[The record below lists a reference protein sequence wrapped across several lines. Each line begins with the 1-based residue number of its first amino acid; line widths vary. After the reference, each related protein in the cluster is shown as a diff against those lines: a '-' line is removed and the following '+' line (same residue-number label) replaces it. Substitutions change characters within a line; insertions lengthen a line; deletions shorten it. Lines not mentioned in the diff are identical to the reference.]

1 MTFDARCPS
10 RRFLRKPLPHRR
22 PETTM
27 DLLFAIST
35 PIKVLFVIGLILQA
49 VPIMLWAERRQSAKM
64 QDRVGPTR
72 ADLPLPPFVLQFR
85 PLVKAGA
92 LLVGIAVFIAGLGI
106 VVDQLASSDGL
117 FRIEWG
123 VLAMVVGLGHI
134 GIWRIFDL
142 LIPENGKI
150 TLFGLL
156 HSVADAMKLIWKEDF
171 VPPNADKLMHSAAPF
186 ISVVP
191 ALITMAVVPF
201 SDIFYPS
208 LWLQHVP
215 ASGVVASTVQG
226 TALQVASLNVGIL
239 YIFGVAG
246 TGIVGAALAGYSS
259 DNKFS
264 LLGGIRA
271 ASQMVSYEVTLGLSI
286 VGCFMVYGSLLLEDM
301 VHWQQAHVW
310 GIFIQPLAFFL
321 FFAASTAESKRIPF
335 DIPEGESEIVAGYFT
350 EYAGMKFAMFM
361 MGEYAEVILS
371 SVLIITLFL
380 GGYNLPFLDRG
391 GFTFGFGDTV
401 WWSAPLQHWAVTVIQ
416 VVTFLAKL
424 LGILF
429 LQFTIRWSL
438 PRFRYDQLMKL
449 CWQFLL
455 PLSLLN
461 IFVTGIIILLISG
474 N

>member
-1 MTFDARCPS
+1 
-10 RRFLRKPLPHRR
+10 
-22 PETTM
+22 M
-27 DLLFAIST
+27 DLFLAIST

-72 ADLPLPPFVLQFR
+72 ADIPLPPFLLQFR
-85 PLVKAGA
+85 GLLKLGA
-92 LLVGIAVFIAGLGI
+92 LAVGVGAT
-106 VVDQLASSDGL
+106 
-117 FRIEWG
+117 
-123 VLAMVVGLGHI
+123 VVGAFVVLNALRAEEPSTPAWLGVVGVIVGLVHL
-134 GIWRIFDL
+134 GVWRIFDL
-142 LIPENGKI
+142 LIPENGRI

-156 HSVADAMKLIWKEDF
+156 HSLADSIKLIWKEDF
-171 VPPNADKLMHSAAPF
+171 VPPNADRLMHSAAPF
-186 ISVVP
+186 IAVVP

-201 SDIFYPS
+201 SDTFYPA
-208 LWLQHVP
+208 LWNQHIP
-215 ASGVVASTVQG
+215 ASGVVDATVRG
-226 TALQVASLNVGIL
+226 TALQVSSLNVGIL

-246 TGIVGAALAGYSS
+246 TGIVGAALAGYCS

-310 GIFIQPLAFFL
+310 GIVVQPLAFL
-321 FFAASTAESKRIPF
+321 LYFAASTAESKRIPF

-391 GFTFGFGDTV
+391 GFSFGFGDTV
-401 WWSAPLQHWAVTVIQ
+401 WYSVPLQHWAVTVIH

-461 IFVTGIIILLISG
+461 IFVTGIVVLLLGS
-474 N
+474 